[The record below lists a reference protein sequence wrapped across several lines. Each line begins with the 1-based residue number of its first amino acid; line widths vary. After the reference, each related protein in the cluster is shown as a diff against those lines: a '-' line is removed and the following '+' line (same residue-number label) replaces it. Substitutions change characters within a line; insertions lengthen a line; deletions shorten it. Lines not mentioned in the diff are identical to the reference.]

1 MACCAPFKWRHPRGY
16 VGSISMKPGKTSSLV
31 ARLWP
36 RLWAMIDLQDLR
48 ARPDLYQKAC
58 DNKRIALSVKDFLA
72 LDTARRALVT
82 EVDPMRAERN
92 RVSKD
97 IATMKGEE
105 KTKAI
110 ATMKALGD
118 ELKVKE
124 EKLVAVE
131 ADWLAMQLKL
141 PNVPLPEV
149 PVGLSE
155 EENVVIRT
163 VGEPPKFDFPVRDHV
178 ALGKHLDIIDVEQ
191 AAIVSGA
198 RFAYLKGDAVRLQ
211 MALIQLTFDLLGD
224 EKTVAAVAKQ
234 AGLNVST
241 RPFVPVLPPVIMQ
254 REVMDRM
261 DRLQPEDQRY
271 LLPEDGQVLVG
282 SAEHTLGPYYMEK
295 TIPAEQLPVRFIGYS
310 TAFRREAGTYGKD
323 MGGILRVHQFD
334 KLEMESFAAAD
345 TGPDEQK
352 LIVALQEHLVQQ
364 LEVPYRVIQKCTYD
378 IGKPNANG
386 IDIDCWMPAQN
397 TYRETHTS
405 DYMTDF
411 QARRLGT
418 FYKDAQGTRKLVHMN
433 DATAFAI
440 GRALIAILE
449 NHQNEDGSVNIPKAL
464 QKYMNGQKVIIPR
477 V

>member
-1 MACCAPFKWRHPRGY
+1 
-16 VGSISMKPGKTSSLV
+16 
-31 ARLWP
+31 
-36 RLWAMIDLQDLR
+36 MIDLQDLR
-48 ARPDLYQKAC
+48 DRPDVYQKAC
-58 DNKRIALSVKDFLA
+58 DNKKIALSVKDFLT
-72 LDTARRALVT
+72 LDESRRALVT
-82 EVDPMRAERN
+82 EIDPMRAERN
-92 RVSKD
+92 RVSKEVP
-97 IATMKGEE
+97 TMQGDDKA
-105 KTKAI
+105 KAI
-110 ATMKALGD
+110 AAMKVLGE

-124 EKLVAVE
+124 EKLAAVE
-131 ADWLAMQLKL
+131 VQWREMQLKF
-141 PNVPLPEV
+141 PNVPLSHV

-155 EENVVIRT
+155 EENVVAKV
-163 VGEPPKFDFPVRDHV
+163 VGEPKKFSFPVRDHV

-191 AAIVSGA
+191 AAIVSGS

-211 MALIQLTFDLLGD
+211 MAIIQLTFDSLGD
-224 EKTVAAVAKQ
+224 EKTIAAVAKQ

-241 RPFVPVLPPVIMQ
+241 KPFVPVLPPVIMQ
-254 REVMDRM
+254 RDVMDRM
-261 DRLQPEDQRY
+261 DRLKPEEQRY

-282 SAEHTLGPYYMEK
+282 SAEHTLGPYYMEQ

-334 KLEMESFAAAD
+334 KLEMESFSAAD
-345 TGPDEQK
+345 AGEDEQK
-352 LIVALQEHLVQQ
+352 LIVALQEHLVSQ

-386 IDIDCWMPAQN
+386 IDIDCWIPAQQ

-405 DYMTDF
+405 DYMTDY

-418 FYKDAQGTRKLVHMN
+418 FYKDAEGKRKLVHMN

-464 QKYMNGQKVIIPR
+464 QPYMGGQKVIKPR
-477 V
+477 A